1 MNKLIKEITLHSR
14 ALPESILLEVLDF
27 IKFKESRLEMES
39 NECAEVSLLSEA
51 SLSEWNND
59 EEDEAWKNFQ

>member
-14 ALPESILLEVLDF
+14 ALPESIQQEVLDF
-27 IKFKESRLEMES
+27 IKFKENRLGMES
-39 NECAEVSLLSEA
+39 KECAEVSLLSEA

-59 EEDEAWKNFQ
+59 EEDEAWKKFQ